1 MSATINKCQVS
12 HLEMLGTYYPIAG
25 RHETEMSYLW
35 HICSRY
41 GRNNTGSLVALER
54 VCSKHLQISQNT
66 TQQNPCSVWWVSPL
80 WLWALQ
86 FYRALLT
93 AHWYRSCTNYW
104 VACSVQST
112 GQHFNIR
119 QAPPA
124 NDPILPISL
133 VDGFLQVCYKS
144 HTALYKMTPTAL
156 FWVILSTMLLFVKWG
171 TNWFSSLAT
180 SLSNHLLDS

>member
-1 MSATINKCQVS
+1 MLQNVSLVQTKYLSYHEMSATVNKCQVS

-41 GRNNTGSLVALER
+41 GWNNTGSLVALLA
-54 VCSKHLQISQNT
+54 CSKHIQISQNT

-112 GQHFNIR
+112 GQHH
-119 QAPPA
+119 QLMTQYCQSVWWM
-124 NDPILPISL
+124 DS
-133 VDGFLQVCYKS
+133 YKS
-144 HTALYKMTPTAL
+144 ATR
-156 FWVILSTMLLFVKWG
+156 VILHCTRWHQLPYFG
-171 TNWFSSLAT
+171 
-180 SLSNHLLDS
+180 